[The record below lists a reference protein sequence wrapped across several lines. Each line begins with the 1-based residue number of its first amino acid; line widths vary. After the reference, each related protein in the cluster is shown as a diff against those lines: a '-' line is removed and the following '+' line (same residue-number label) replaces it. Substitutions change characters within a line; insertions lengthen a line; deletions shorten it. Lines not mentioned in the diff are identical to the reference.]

1 MLRFIQQLCS
11 EDVNHLVFVKTM
23 KIQWNTAYFEMD
35 QTHKL
40 KLVCFQVCIEGFHQ
54 CFCKA
59 INHWIVQMDA
69 GHTGKQATVAKRKK
83 QIYTLTKSDWEVLE
97 KFCDSLEVI

>member
-1 MLRFIQQLCS
+1 
-11 EDVNHLVFVKTM
+11 
-23 KIQWNTAYFEMD
+23 
-35 QTHKL
+35 
-40 KLVCFQVCIEGFHQ
+40 
-54 CFCKA
+54 
-59 INHWIVQMDA
+59 MDA